1 MSKNSEGGLSSV
13 QVRPLIVIGQ
23 PGDRR
28 TEGIQSALDKLSLPP
43 AVIVPFADALG
54 GEGVLEKAARGL
66 SGAPLLRMES
76 PGGSFEIEK
85 ALIALG
91 APDAAREVDDALHP
105 LPDHPH
111 LSPLSAA
118 SALRLPELPG
128 VLHHPGQWFRGYC
141 RLLASLRREVKTALP
156 EARWLNDPQ
165 DIALM
170 TDKRRT
176 QEALARAGVAVPRT
190 IGGET
195 PPDNY
200 ELLREAMA
208 AEGVHRVFV
217 KLASGSA
224 ASGVIAY
231 QVNPVTGAEIAMT
244 TIGVESYVTRP
255 PVYYNSGKL
264 KRYTDSGEIAAIVNW
279 LYRHGAHAEQ
289 WIAKRRVGGQACD
302 IRQLVAGGEAG
313 HAVVRASKT
322 PVTNL
327 HLRSQRLNPAEAGLS
342 PEVQERVQCI
352 ARQTAA
358 VFPASF
364 SMGVDVLVSEGA
376 QRCYVADVN
385 PFGDLLYGVRHE
397 GLTPYEWEMSLLFG
411 RSGGV

>member
-1 MSKNSEGGLSSV
+1 M
-13 QVRPLIVIGQ
+13 
-23 PGDRR
+23 
-28 TEGIQSALDKLSLPP
+28 
-43 AVIVPFADALG
+43 
-54 GEGVLEKAARGL
+54 
-66 SGAPLLRMES
+66 
-76 PGGSFEIEK
+76 EK

-91 APDAAREVDDALHP
+91 APDAAREGDDVLHP
-105 LPDHPH
+105 LPDHPG
-111 LSPLSAA
+111 SYPLSAA

-141 RLLASLRREVKTALP
+141 RLLARLRREAETALP
-156 EARWLNDPQ
+156 GAEWLNDPK

-176 QEALARAGVAVPRT
+176 QEVLAHAGVAVPRI
-190 IGGET
+190 IGGDAAPT
-195 PPDNY
+195 DY
-200 ELLREAMA
+200 ESLRKAMA
-208 AEGVHRVFV
+208 SEGIYRVFV

-264 KRYTDSGEIAAIVNW
+264 KRYTDSGEIAAILNW

-289 WIAKRRVGGQACD
+289 WIAKRRVGGLACD
-302 IRQLVAGGEAG
+302 IRQLVAGGKAG

-327 HLRSQRLNPAEAGLS
+327 HLRSQRMNAAEAGLS
-342 PEVQERVQCI
+342 PEVQEQVRSI
-352 ARQTAA
+352 AGRTAA

-364 SMGVDVLVSEGA
+364 SMGIDVLVSEGA

-385 PFGDLLYGVRHE
+385 PFGDLLYGARHE

-411 RSGGV
+411 RSGGA

>member
-1 MSKNSEGGLSSV
+1 VVSYADVLQGVGAL
-13 QVRPLIVIGQ
+13 VRAAQ
-23 PGDRR
+23 
-28 TEGIQSALDKLSLPP
+28 ALESP
-43 AVIVPFADALG
+43 
-54 GEGVLEKAARGL
+54 
-66 SGAPLLRMES
+66 PLLRLES
-76 PGGSFEIEK
+76 PGGSFQTEK

-91 APDAAREVDDALHP
+91 APDAAVEGDDTLHP
-105 LPDHPH
+105 LPDHPG
-111 LSPLSAA
+111 SYPLSAS

-141 RLLASLRREVKTALP
+141 RLLAKLRREAETALP
-156 EARWLNDPQ
+156 GAKWLNDPK

-176 QEALARAGVAVPRT
+176 QEALTLAGVAVPRI
-190 IGGET
+190 IGGAAALPTDYET
-195 PPDNY
+195 
-200 ELLREAMA
+200 LREAMA
-208 AEGVHRVFV
+208 AERIYRVFV

-231 QVNPVTGAEIAMT
+231 QVNPVTGAEIAVT
-244 TIGVESYVTRP
+244 TIGVERYVTRP

-264 KRYTDSGEIAAIVNW
+264 KRYTESGEIAAIVNW
-279 LYRHGAHAEQ
+279 LYKHGAHAEQ
-289 WIAKRRVGGQACD
+289 WIAKRRVRGLSCD
-302 IRQLVAGGEAG
+302 IRQLVAGGKAG

-327 HLRSQRLNPAEAGLS
+327 HLRSQRMDAGEAGLS
-342 PEVQERVQCI
+342 TEVQEQVRRI
-352 ARQTAA
+352 ALQAAA
-358 VFPASF
+358 VFPSSF
-364 SMGVDVLVSEGA
+364 SMGIDVLVSEGA

-411 RSGGV
+411 RSGGA